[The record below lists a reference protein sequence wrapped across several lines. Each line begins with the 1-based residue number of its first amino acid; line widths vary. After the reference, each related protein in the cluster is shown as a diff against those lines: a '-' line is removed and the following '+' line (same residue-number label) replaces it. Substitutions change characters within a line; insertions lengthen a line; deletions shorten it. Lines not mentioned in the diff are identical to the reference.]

1 MVAVKK
7 RHTGV
12 LLLVLMHTGIS
23 GCANKTQPSQT
34 PPPQQAFPAMA
45 SATKPTPSLFRT
57 DGEEQA
63 WHRFIQ
69 GGRYRMA
76 QPADFRFSE
85 QARREMGPELFERYT
100 TEPVVHWWG
109 GTGVIV
115 VDTTR
120 TDENR
125 FGLIVFMEP
134 DSTNKSN
141 RKACP
146 YMPVWLYKNK
156 DLSRSG
162 LEQASGYWFVIEYD
176 DSAKRTGKD
185 EQRFARK
192 HPNRCG

>member
-12 LLLVLMHTGIS
+12 LLLVLMHMAIS
-23 GCANKTQPSQT
+23 SCAHKTQPSQT
-34 PPPQQAFPAMA
+34 TSPQQASPAMA
-45 SATKPTPSLFRT
+45 PTTKPIQSLFRT
-57 DGEEQA
+57 DGEKEA

-69 GGRYRMA
+69 DGRYRMA

-85 QARREMGPELFERYT
+85 HAQREMGRELFERYT

-125 FGLIVFMEP
+125 FGLIVFIEP
-134 DSTNKSN
+134 DITNKKS

-146 YMPVWLYKNK
+146 YKAVWLYKNK

-176 DSAKRTGKD
+176 DSGKRTGKD
-185 EQRFARK
+185 ERMFALK

>member
-7 RHTGV
+7 RLSGV
-12 LLLVLMHTGIS
+12 LVLMLVGFS
-23 GCANKTQPSQT
+23 GCAHKTQTSQTT
-34 PPPQQAFPAMA
+34 PPPQASPATA
-45 SATKPTPSLFRT
+45 PTARPTPSLFWK
-57 DGEEQA
+57 DGEEEA
-63 WHRFIQ
+63 WHRFIKD
-69 GGRYRMA
+69 GRYRMA

-85 QARREMGPELFERYT
+85 QARREMGSELFEKYT

-134 DSTNKSN
+134 DNYKKN

-146 YMPVWLYKNK
+146 HKAVWLYKNK

-176 DSAKRTGKD
+176 DSGKRTGKD
-185 EQRFARK
+185 ERMFGLK

>member
-7 RHTGV
+7 MLSV
-12 LLLVLMHTGIS
+12 VLVLMLVGFS
-23 GCANKTQPSQT
+23 GCAHKSPTEQTT
-34 PPPQQAFPAMA
+34 PPQEAPPATA
-45 SATKPTPSLFRT
+45 STPTLFWK
-57 DGEEQA
+57 DGEEEA
-63 WHRFIQ
+63 WHRFIED
-69 GGRYRMA
+69 GRYRMA

-85 QARREMGPELFERYT
+85 QARREMGPKLFEKYT
-100 TEPVVHWWG
+100 TRPVVHWWG

-125 FGLIVFMEP
+125 FGLIVFIEP
-134 DSTNKSN
+134 DITNKKN

-146 YMPVWLYKNK
+146 YEAVWLYKNK

-176 DSAKRTGKD
+176 DSGKPTGKD
-185 EQRFARK
+185 ERMFALK